1 MKVFLD
7 KATSQYRVK
16 VNAHSSERDITEV
29 YAEKDEK
36 GEIIKDEKGN
46 INTDEVVSNFND
58 QADELRYI
66 WDNSGF
72 STAGER
78 WSVQDMYST
87 PDAPWMMPKI
97 VSEQALEAIEPEL
110 LMTSLMQKIQ
120 YTMGQTILLPM
131 SSAMAQTD
139 LDMAEGDEYPE
150 AKLAHGQASQM
161 TANIGKVGLSV
172 KVTEEMLRYSQFDV
186 IGMHIKAAGK
196 LLARH
201 KEVKAF
207 NMIGGQGV
215 CYFDNM
221 NPQASELGVS
231 KGRDRTG
238 AGNGSLIAE
247 DMLELEGHM
256 VAKGFV
262 PNTMILHPLTYTM
275 FRKDPVMRT
284 LFFSGDN
291 TTYFGT
297 HRGSAA
303 GGNPW
308 QKTAGMMQGKQQNI
322 KSDTPTS
329 LRNRDIDSAPIFPSY
344 WGMDMQ
350 ILVTPHAKYNPITK
364 LADIIVC
371 DRDELGVLLVD
382 EELTTEEWTDPAHDI
397 KKIKFRE
404 RYCFGI
410 LNEGQSVAVLRNIK
424 NVENKIVDRPAI
436 PQYDAGPVDLSDIDP
451 RQTVL

>member
-7 KATSQYRVK
+7 KASGQYKIK
-16 VNAHSSERDITEV
+16 VNSSSKERDIADV
-29 YAEKDEK
+29 YAAKNDKDEVI
-36 GEIIKDEKGN
+36 EDSVI
-46 INTDEVVSNFND
+46 SNFND
-58 QADELRYI
+58 KADEYRFI
-66 WDNSGF
+66 WDNNGLSPV
-72 STAGER
+72 GEK

-97 VSEQALEAIEPEL
+97 VSEQALDAIEPEL

-131 SSAMAQTD
+131 SSAMSQTD

-150 AKLAHGQASQM
+150 AKLAHGAASQM
-161 TANIGKVGLSV
+161 VAQIGKVGLAV

-201 KEVKAF
+201 KEVKAA
-207 NMIGGQGV
+207 NMIAQQGV

-221 NPQASELGVS
+221 NPAASELGVTH
-231 KGRDRTG
+231 GRDRAG

-247 DMLELEGHM
+247 DMLELEGHL

-291 TTYFGT
+291 SVYFGT
-297 HRGSAA
+297 FRGSAN

-308 QKTAGMMQGKQQNI
+308 VKNAGMGSGKQQAI
-322 KSDTPTS
+322 KSDTETA
-329 LRNRDIDSAPIFPSY
+329 LRNRDINSEPIFPSY

-350 ILVTPHAKYNPITK
+350 ILVTPHAHYNPIKK

-382 EELTTEEWTDPAHDI
+382 EELTTEEWNDPAHDI

-404 RYCFGI
+404 RYSFGI
-410 LNEGQSVAVLRNIK
+410 LNEGQSVCVLRNIK
-424 NVENKIVDRPAI
+424 NVENKIIDRPAE
-436 PQYDAGPVDLSDIDP
+436 PRYDVSVTLNDLPKITPV
-451 RQTVL
+451 V